1 MLRMRFPQVVG
12 ALASTL
18 VVFSSLVARAQ
29 CSKDTDCKGERV
41 CNEGACTAPAPG
53 TAPAPPAAAPAAAAP
68 PPPQTPPG
76 YTLVPV
82 APAPAAPAPKPET
95 ERYSTGMMVAG
106 IFMVSTGPIILLL
119 GISNSCVTTGFDC
132 ATTEQVA
139 MTIVGTAMIGVGVPL
154 IVVGSQRV
162 PVRPSAAKLSPWVTP
177 HGAGATLRLNLDL

>member
-1 MLRMRFPQVVG
+1 MSGMRFPRVVG
-12 ALASTL
+12 ALASTV

-41 CNEGACTAPAPG
+41 CSEGACTAPPAG
-53 TAPAPPAAAPAAAAP
+53 AAPAPAAAPVAPAPAPAQAAP
-68 PPPQTPPG
+68 QG

-82 APAPAAPAPKPET
+82 AAPPAAPPPKPET